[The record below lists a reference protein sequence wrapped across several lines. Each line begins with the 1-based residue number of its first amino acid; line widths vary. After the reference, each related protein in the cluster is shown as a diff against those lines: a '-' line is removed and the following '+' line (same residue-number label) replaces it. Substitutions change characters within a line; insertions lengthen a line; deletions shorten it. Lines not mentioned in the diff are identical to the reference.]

1 MGPPNSEA
9 ENCCGDSNNNS
20 GDSLS
25 AIDHPLPGLCHLS
38 EFARKA
44 KKEVKEMP
52 PKDPS
57 RESHFPA
64 IEKKY
69 GEKMQFWF
77 GVMAKLEGQKYPEQI
92 AHLRENYGFS
102 QAHAN
107 ALVMYSRGSK
117 SAQRFNT
124 LTDYYKSISPAQAKT
139 VRAIMKSI
147 QGKFPKLELVI
158 AWNQP
163 MLREGNKYVFGI
175 SATKGYLLIAPW
187 SSDVLDALRPK
198 LEGYKVN
205 KKTIQIPSEWQ
216 IDAKLLHQMVKATLA
231 E

>member
-1 MGPPNSEA
+1 
-9 ENCCGDSNNNS
+9 
-20 GDSLS
+20 
-25 AIDHPLPGLCHLS
+25 
-38 EFARKA
+38 
-44 KKEVKEMP
+44 MP
-52 PKDPS
+52 PKNPN
-57 RESHFPA
+57 REAHFPV

-69 GEKMQFWF
+69 GEKMKFWF
-77 GVMAKLEGQKYPEQI
+77 AVMAKLDGKKYPEQI

-102 QAHAN
+102 QSHAN
-107 ALVMYSRGSK
+107 ALVMYSRGST

-139 VRAIMKSI
+139 VRGIMKAI
-147 QGKFPKLELVI
+147 QGKFSNLELVI

-163 MLREGNKYVFGI
+163 MLRDGKKYVFGI

-187 SSDVLDALRPK
+187 SSDVLDDFRPK

-205 KKTIQIPSEWQ
+205 KKTIQIPSDWQ
-216 IDAKLLHQMVKATLA
+216 IDAKLLHQMVKARLA